1 MTIKLIVAGTRTF
14 TDYQY
19 VKDKIEDLLK
29 SKSLSNKEIEIIT
42 GGARGVDTLA
52 ERWARENNVKCTV
65 VKADWGIYGK
75 SAGPRRNQVM
85 TEIGD
90 ILLAFW
96 DGKSR
101 GTKDMIAKAKGK
113 KIDIYIRYINL

>member
-19 VKDKIEDLLK
+19 VKDKIEDLLE
-29 SKSLSNKEIEIIT
+29 SKSLSSKEIEIIT
-42 GGARGVDTLA
+42 GGSRGVDTLA
-52 ERWARENNVKCTV
+52 ERWSRENNVTCTV
-65 VKADWGIYGK
+65 IKAEWKRHGK
-75 SAGPRRNQVM
+75 KAGPMRNQVM
-85 TEIGD
+85 AEIGD

-101 GTKDMIAKAKGK
+101 GTKDMIVKAKGK